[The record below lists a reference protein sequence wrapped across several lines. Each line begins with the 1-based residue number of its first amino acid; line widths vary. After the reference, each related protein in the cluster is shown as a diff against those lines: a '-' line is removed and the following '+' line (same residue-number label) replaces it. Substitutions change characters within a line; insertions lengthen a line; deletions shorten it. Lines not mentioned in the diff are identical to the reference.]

1 MSEFRISPVTQRKE
15 RAKSCFFHWFLVA
28 VVIVEAVAGGYGFF
42 RIDAQITE
50 LQQQIESLQ
59 QKNKGEDYDV

>member
-1 MSEFRISPVTQRKE
+1 
-15 RAKSCFFHWFLVA
+15 
-28 VVIVEAVAGGYGFF
+28 VIAEAVAGSYCFF

-59 QKNKGEDYDV
+59 QENKGEDDV

>member
-1 MSEFRISPVTQRKE
+1 MSELRISPVTQRREK
-15 RAKSCFFHWFLVA
+15 AKFCFFHWFLVA
-28 VVIVEAVAGGYGFF
+28 IVIAEAMTGGYCFF

-59 QKNKGEDYDV
+59 QENRGED